1 VELSGHEVREAPPGL
16 GLCSVEAFEGERRV
30 MKAVARADF
39 IALRALVHGVL
50 LVNRETLV
58 GPLNTIS
65 QLAQPKL

>member
-1 VELSGHEVREAPPGL
+1 
-16 GLCSVEAFEGERRV
+16 VEAFEGERRV